1 MCIAIVK
8 RLIPIGFGTALP
20 LFLAFHSY
28 RAAIVVGILEV
39 QFKGTYRRALD
50 GIAIGTSIGRVGF
63 IFVNS
68 LWPLCLP
75 RASGI
80 GPPIV
85 RAWAPVDDYV
95 DY

>member
-1 MCIAIVK
+1 MNCPRREAECHRSWGRTTPVT
-8 RLIPIGFGTALP
+8 GF
-20 LFLAFHSY
+20 HRY
-28 RAAIVVGILEV
+28 RAVIVVGILQV

-50 GIAIGTSIGRVGF
+50 GIAIGISLGRVGF

-68 LWPLCLP
+68 LLPLCLP
-75 RASGI
+75 SASGI

-85 RAWAPVDDYV
+85 GAWAPVDDYV